1 MEMSYRRA
9 WDLVESMN
17 RQASALFVETAT
29 GGKGGGGARITE
41 AGEQAVSFFWEFHQ
55 DFQDFLNREGS
66 RLEHYTS
73 LQKRRKKK

>member
-17 RQASALFVETAT
+17 RQASAPFVETAT

-41 AGEQAVSFFWEFHQ
+41 AGEQAVSFFWKFHQ
-55 DFQDFLNREGS
+55 DFQAFLNKEGL
-66 RLEHYTS
+66 RLEHCVS
-73 LQKRRKKK
+73 LQMSRKKK